1 MSQTLCIAEFF
12 VTVLRTEHERFAAAG
27 VTVLTDGQVVYVAE
41 AEKTG
46 VAADLVDDIMS
57 YDLMFA
63 LQKDKD
69 RTVCQPYL
77 ILISIHINLDN
88 KGQ

>member
-1 MSQTLCIAEFF
+1 MGALAHGTRLLGFDFLLELSQTLCIAEFF

-63 LQKDKD
+63 NA
-69 RTVCQPYL
+69 
-77 ILISIHINLDN
+77 ISAAHAAL
-88 KGQ
+88 